1 MNIRDSLKQ
10 VKENEKITSENNAF
24 KITDGNH
31 YVKEDFAVKEFK
43 QIADSGAIDQL
54 KSLTDSLTELKNFIS
69 SSENLEIIEVSHLI
83 KNLSDAVS
91 WLGEKY
97 NDFEDIPQDI
107 ENLKFKIKEGDDF
120 LTERLKADF
129 DDKITK
135 LTARINKNYMGGSG
149 GGIVFLK
156 DADDV
161 DTTSLA
167 DGRFIRWDAS
177 LNKFIFASASA
188 AAGNIDLAN
197 VDMNIEPDQDS
208 IRDLGS
214 DTKKWK
220 DLYLSGSTI
229 RLGTVDLK
237 SNAGTLE
244 IVNASSGLPAP
255 IDTSI
260 SISDLSD
267 VSGSPS
273 NDSVLKYND
282 STGKWEPASA
292 GVVDYNDL
300 TNKPTIP
307 TELNDFSDVNL
318 ASLQNE
324 RYIMYDGTKWISAF
338 VTWTSIR
345 NKPTTLAGYGITDS
359 FDGNYNNLTNK
370 PTLFDGD
377 YDSLTNK
384 PSIPLDLNDL
394 SDVSSAVPTTGQV
407 LSWTGTTWM
416 PSDPTAF
423 TNASTLENQP
433 GSYYLDYNNF
443 INTPAIL
450 SSLNDLSDVSIS
462 SPSAQSV
469 LYYDGSEWIDSS
481 ISWSMV
487 TNRPTTLAGYG
498 ITDSFDGNYNNLIN
512 KPTIPNSLE
521 DLSDVTI
528 LNGSPSS
535 GQTLIWS
542 SVSNSWQNAS
552 PSVYNNSSVD
562 LHLKTTTAST
572 GDILSWD
579 GTDYAWV
586 ADQTG
591 SGGSATLS
599 GLSDTNIGTPQSNDV
614 LTWTAN
620 NTWEPQQVTSGSTYT
635 DSDAISAVTGSDL
648 DMNGNK
654 ILFNNVYSA
663 LGDLPSASTYHGM
676 FAHVHATG
684 AAYYSHAGQWIQLG
698 NNSDLGATTLIDLT
712 DVVFP
717 GTLYDGDT
725 IFWRESTQT
734 WENVPLFDGNFNN
747 LSNKPNLVNLGDVS
761 YSNVGLPQTNDVL
774 VYTANNVWEPQQQSA
789 GTSGG
794 ATNLDGLTDT
804 TISSPSSGEF
814 LKWNGSAWVNSSTS
828 LEDLS
833 DVTILNTAQFG
844 QVLAW
849 TGSAWTNFTL
859 AVYNNSS
866 VDLHLNVNT
875 ASAGDV
881 LSWNGSDYDWV
892 AQSGGSSISV
902 LSDLTDVSTN
912 TPSQGDVLSWN
923 AGSWSPVASFGGA
936 MNNLTDVNTATNTPQ
951 ANDVLTWTAN
961 NTWEPQESGSTLN
974 NIADASYGVE
984 VTGKIAVGAMD
995 VDLGGSIELE
1005 AGTVNFSHS
1014 TVVLSSATVM
1024 GLDNSD
1030 VGLANITDASYG
1042 VEVTGKVAASG
1053 IDIGQGSSINA
1064 PLTTIDFQGST
1075 INFGSSV
1082 IMGGNAFKGVIDNHI
1097 WAGGQEPT
1105 DGTVLS
1111 WNASLLAGAGDYEWI
1126 SQSSG
1131 GSASVAV
1138 GATAPTSPSD
1148 NDLWWDS
1155 FEGKLKIY
1163 YNDATSSQWV
1173 DASPFQQITTLDNL
1187 GDFDTVSNPPQTTDV
1202 LTWTANNVWEPQMG
1216 PGAFSNSDVSAY
1228 LNGGW
1233 DFHIIPDTNAAY
1245 DLGNAEYK
1253 VRHLFL
1259 SDNSLWIGDEHKI
1272 SIDNG
1277 IVKTKKRK
1285 RDTGYWPEVIH
1296 TDPYW
1301 GYPDS
1306 IGSSFDDVRAI
1317 DFVNTVFGK
1326 TYTDPSEFSLNEMLY
1341 ARTKQLAEKL
1351 PSSDPKSTWDGS
1363 TPTWLTIEDLYPAE
1377 GTSGYTDNDYDYF
1390 FSQEPE
1396 GHKIANP
1403 ETNKTILEIDL
1414 KTTKTYFLEQSPN
1427 YDPGTNDLTV
1437 MFNNAKQTPGSTI
1450 EFTVFISNGMHPKNI
1465 SYVSINGQGATQV
1478 RVSGITPVAHEMN
1491 TYTIKGVCDSSNN
1504 WLLTI
1509 HVA

>member
-345 NKPTTLAGYGITDS
+345 NK
-359 FDGNYNNLTNK
+359 
-370 PTLFDGD
+370 
-377 YDSLTNK
+377 
-384 PSIPLDLNDL
+384 
-394 SDVSSAVPTTGQV
+394 
-407 LSWTGTTWM
+407 
-416 PSDPTAF
+416 
-423 TNASTLENQP
+423 
-433 GSYYLDYNNF
+433 
-443 INTPAIL
+443 
-450 SSLNDLSDVSIS
+450 
-462 SPSAQSV
+462 
-469 LYYDGSEWIDSS
+469 
-481 ISWSMV
+481 
-487 TNRPTTLAGYG
+487 PTTLAGYG